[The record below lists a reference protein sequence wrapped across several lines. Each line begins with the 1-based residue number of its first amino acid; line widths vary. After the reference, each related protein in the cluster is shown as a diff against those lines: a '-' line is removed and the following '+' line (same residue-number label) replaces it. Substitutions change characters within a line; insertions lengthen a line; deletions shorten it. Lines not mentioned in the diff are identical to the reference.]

1 MTDTATFAAR
11 TQSWIQEAECRGLPP
26 DLFFEAK
33 HEEEALSYCAVC
45 PVRKLCL
52 ADALI
57 EEASAPNG
65 RYGIRGGKTAK
76 ERARLHRQQTRV
88 VSGRNR
94 Y

>member
-1 MTDTATFAAR
+1 MTAVFLGDEARAWVDHAA
-11 TQSWIQEAECRGLPP
+11 CLGVPV
-26 DLFFEAK
+26 DLFFTGATEG
-33 HEEEALSYCAVC
+33 EALSYCKHC

-52 ADALI
+52 AEALI
-57 EEASAPNG
+57 DEASAPNG